1 MHAYVP
7 AHRYVKSVAVWDLI
21 VDDGLYIDR
30 LQLELDGDINEP
42 WRKRLLVI
50 KGGNTLIWK
59 LKKTFHVA
67 TMTAYLCVCVCV
79 CARVCACMCVCVQ
92 QR

>member
-1 MHAYVP
+1 MHAHVP

-42 WRKRLLVI
+42 
-50 KGGNTLIWK
+50 
-59 LKKTFHVA
+59 
-67 TMTAYLCVCVCV
+67 
-79 CARVCACMCVCVQ
+79 
-92 QR
+92 